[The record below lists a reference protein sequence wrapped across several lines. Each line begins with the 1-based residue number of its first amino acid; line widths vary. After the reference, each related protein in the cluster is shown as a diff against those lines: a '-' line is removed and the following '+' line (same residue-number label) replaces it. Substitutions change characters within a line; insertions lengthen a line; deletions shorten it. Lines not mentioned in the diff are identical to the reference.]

1 MIMLDFEK
9 HPMKLQHINV
19 RDEHHGELT
28 VIVLDLKI
36 TFDVPNTALDQ
47 LSPTLRES
55 LFAPDPKLGNLLED
69 GHRPHVKNPELGTL
83 KWAGR
88 FKPVSLYLHLG
99 QKTKDDILLAEAT
112 ADKILVDPK
121 EGGTC
126 SITMR
131 LQVRPTV
138 TERGRLTDY
147 LRQEI
152 KGTLNTSEAI
162 DVSNEDAFAEVE
174 VEDE

>member
-1 MIMLDFEK
+1 MLDFEK
-9 HPMKLQHINV
+9 HPIKIQHINV
-19 RDEHHGELT
+19 RDEHHGEVT

-36 TFDVPNTALDQ
+36 TTDVPNTALDR

-55 LFAPDPKLGNLLED
+55 LFAPDPKLGNLLDD

-83 KWAGR
+83 KWAGK
-88 FKPVSLYLHLG
+88 FGPVSLYLHLG
-99 QKTKDDILLAEAT
+99 QKAKDDIMMVEAT
-112 ADKILVDPK
+112 ADNILIDPK

-126 SITMR
+126 AVTMR

-138 TERGRLTDY
+138 NERGRLTDY

-152 KGTLNTSEAI
+152 KGTLNASEAV
-162 DVSNEDAFAEVE
+162 DVTNGDAD
-174 VEDE
+174 DE